1 MKDKLKLRVHELYW
15 QVMLIQN
22 LKKNDGLIYQ
32 QSTLKSNPL
41 ASLSYLTLQILVQH
55 SLLLS
60 IFEVTLNKIFE
71 LLNHDLIFLKSSY

>member
-1 MKDKLKLRVHELYW
+1 
-15 QVMLIQN
+15 MLIQN

>member
-60 IFEVTLNKIFE
+60 IFEVMLNKIFE

>member
-32 QSTLKSNPL
+32 RSTLRSSPL
-41 ASLSYLTLQILVQH
+41 TSLSYLTLQILVQH

-60 IFEVTLNKIFE
+60 IFAIMLNKIFE
-71 LLNHDLIFLKSSY
+71 

>member
-1 MKDKLKLRVHELYW
+1 
-15 QVMLIQN
+15 MLIQN

-60 IFEVTLNKIFE
+60 IFEVMLNKIFE